1 MKSMTVYMTT
11 EDKDVLKKNFL
22 KLRFFGLISVP
33 DIVET
38 TGETYENMSLNSQF
52 IVNKTISEEMD
63 KALKKNRFYAVIYSN
78 PWMDKEAIINMHNY
92 LQEHPL
98 VKKIVLLDFKDS
110 PKNDQMFE
118 LFEEVAFFP
127 SVKKI
132 KILECEV
139 QKSPML
145 YWANDMKAPNS

>member
-11 EDKDVLKKNFL
+11 EDKEVLKKNFL

-33 DIVET
+33 DIIESI
-38 TGETYENMSLNSQF
+38 GETYENMSLHSQF
-52 IVNKTISEEMD
+52 IVNKTITQEMETV
-63 KALKKNRFYAVIYSN
+63 LKKNRFYAVIYSN
-78 PWMDKEAIINMHNY
+78 PWMDKETIMNMHNY
-92 LQEHPL
+92 LQDHPH
-98 VKKIVLLDFKDS
+98 VKKIVLLDFKEN
-110 PKNDQMFE
+110 PQNEEMFE

-132 KILECEV
+132 KIFECEV

-145 YWANDMKAPNS
+145 YWVNDMKIPE